1 MTRICMIDLISGSDP
16 DLLSANLTIAI
27 IDDRTGAITSAPY
40 PSANGELNIG
50 DLIKLNRQVIA
61 QIHKTTHQD
70 EYFGGLTLPK
80 AIVSNV
86 AEEHKGLSQDI
97 KNLQQLFDKT
107 LSQDS
112 WLRIREG
119 LLHSLINLP
128 PNEAIRL
135 VIRTENLEL
144 QALSIERTSFIINIL
159 GAANRSVSV
168 VFAPKNPPNKL
179 IWHHLPRILL
189 ILGDQNNIEKPIELS
204 EIEKHFLSRGIV
216 IPLYTPSTEEV
227 LKKISDEK
235 FDVIIIVGHSHIN
248 SEGTDGRISINEQ
261 DRISIEEFT
270 HAFKSSVARGLKL
283 VILAGCSSIGA
294 ARALASNQIGV
305 PNVIA
310 FRVPVH
316 YKVLRLFFDRL
327 LSHWIDR
334 SESLEVALT
343 NTRGYLSVYERECPG
358 ASILPILFASPY
370 DPPLK
375 FPKHRKIWDK
385 ISHQLEFPALRSKGR
400 NIKIPTVA
408 SIALTGASILLVRS
422 LFTLEAACNGI
433 QGDGIS
439 CGEEILLPK
448 PSSGQQVEKQAGA
461 NAIARGDYTQAVE
474 LLTKAWD
481 AKKDPETLIMLENAK
496 LVSKNVPIK
505 SIALSIPASN
515 STPIDIPTAMLKAVA
530 FAQQQ
535 WNAEAH
541 SWKLQVVLVDDR
553 NDRDYAPKVLDSLL
567 KRGVLAGIGSY
578 SSVVT
583 LPAKDIY
590 QNHNTVLISGTST
603 SALLTYNNPNNF
615 FFRTCSNNEISGM
628 QIANYLAAHK
638 HNKIVLFRT
647 IGKAFSASM
656 TTALKANLN
665 GITIVKEF
673 DFKGDISATAYLT
686 QAKAAGAQAI
696 ILIPDAYTSD
706 NPERDRLLSIIRENN
721 GELPIIA
728 NEVARDQTLFNFSK
742 QQLQNLIISLPWHS
756 SSYQNDALAES
767 NLPWKIVT
775 PNWWG
780 DKSQLD
786 HRIAMNYDAAQVL
799 IQGLNKLPIDLDI
812 NDGRKQLQKIISDA
826 NFSINGLTGEIKFQ
840 GSDRSQPTNSL
851 VRPKCNNT
859 KCDGFEPAL

>member
-1 MTRICMIDLISGSDP
+1 MTRICMIDLTSSSDP

-50 DLIKLNRQVIA
+50 NLIRLNRQVID

-86 AEEHKGLSQDI
+86 AEEQKGLSQNI

-159 GAANRSVSV
+159 GAANRSISV

-179 IWHHLPRILL
+179 TWHHLPRILL

-204 EIEKHFLSRGIV
+204 EIEKHFLSQGIV

-235 FDVIIIVGHSHIN
+235 FDIIIMVGHSHIN
-248 SEGTDGRISINEQ
+248 SEGTDGRISINEK

-270 HAFKSSVARGLKL
+270 HAFKSSVDRGLKL

-343 NTRGYLSVYERECPG
+343 NTRGYLSVYDRECPG

-375 FPKHRKIWDK
+375 FPKTRKIGEK
-385 ISHQLEFPALRSKGR
+385 ISHILKFPAQVSIKVPGR
-400 NIKIPTVA
+400 NMKISPIVF
-408 SIALTGASILLVRS
+408 IALAGGSILLVQLS
-422 LFTLEAACNGI
+422 QPQKSPFEAACNKI

-439 CGEEILLPK
+439 CGEEILLVK
-448 PSSGQQVEKQAGA
+448 PSSGQQKEKQAGA
-461 NAIARGDYTQAVE
+461 IAIARGDYPEAVE
-474 LLTKAWD
+474 VLTKAWN

-496 LVSKNVPIK
+496 LAGKNIPIK

-515 STPIDIPTAMLKAVA
+515 STPIDVPTGMLKAVA
-530 FAQQQ
+530 FAQQE
-535 WNAEAH
+535 WNAAAH
-541 SWKLQVVLVDDR
+541 NWKLQVVLVDDR
-553 NDRDYAPKVLDSLL
+553 NDKNYAPNLLDSLL
-567 KRGVLAGIGSY
+567 KRGVLGGIGSY
-578 SSVVT
+578 SSMVS
-583 LPAKDIY
+583 LPAKDTY
-590 QNHNTVLISGTST
+590 QSHNTVLISGTST
-603 SALLTYNNPNNF
+603 SALLTNKDPDNF
-615 FFRTCSNNEISGM
+615 FFRTCSDNAVSAK
-628 QIANYLAAHK
+628 QIAGYLALHK
-638 HNKIVLFRT
+638 YQKIALFWT
-647 IGKAFSASM
+647 SDGAFSRPM
-656 TTALKANLN
+656 TTALKANLR
-665 GITIVKEF
+665 GISIVKEF
-673 DFKGDISATAYLT
+673 DFNGDTSATAYLN

-696 ILIPDAYTSD
+696 VLIPDAYTSAA
-706 NPERDRLLSIIRENN
+706 PERDRLLSIIRENN
-721 GELPIIA
+721 GELPIVG
-728 NEVARDQTLFNFSK
+728 NEVVKDQTLFSFSK
-742 QQLQNLIISLPWHS
+742 NQLQNLVIALPWHPS
-756 SSYQNDALAES
+756 TFPNNALS
-767 NLPWKIVT
+767 T
-775 PNWWG
+775 PDWWG

-786 HRIAMNYDAAQVL
+786 HRIAMNYDATKTL
-799 IQGLNKLPIDLDI
+799 IQALDKLPIDLGI
-812 NDGRKQLQKIISDA
+812 NDSRKQLQKVISDP

-851 VRPKCNNT
+851 VRPKCNDT
-859 KCDGFEPAL
+859 KCDGFQPAL

>member
-1 MTRICMIDLISGSDP
+1 VTRICTIDLTSGGDP

-27 IDDRTGAITSAPY
+27 IDDRSGAITSAPY
-40 PSANGELNIG
+40 PIADGTLNIG
-50 DLIKLNRQVIA
+50 DLIRLNRQIIG

-86 AEEHKGLSQDI
+86 AEEHKGLSQNI

-119 LLHSLINLP
+119 LLHSLIDLP

-135 VIRTENLEL
+135 VIRTDNLEL

-159 GAANRSVSV
+159 GATNRSISV

-179 IWHHLPRILL
+179 TWQHRPRILL
-189 ILGDQNNIEKPIELS
+189 ILGDQNNIKEPIELS
-204 EIEKHFLSRGIV
+204 EIEKHFLAQGIV

-235 FDVIIIVGHSHIN
+235 FDIIIMVGHSHIN
-248 SEGTDGRISINEQ
+248 SEGTDGRISINDK

-270 HAFKSSVARGLKL
+270 HAFKSSVDRGLKL

-375 FPKHRKIWDK
+375 FPKNRSIWDK
-385 ISHQLEFPALRSKGR
+385 ISHPIEFTALGSAIKVPARS
-400 NIKIPTVA
+400 IKILPITF
-408 SIALTGASILLVRS
+408 IALTGASILLVRS
-422 LFTLEAACNGI
+422 LLTTTKFEAACNNI

-439 CGEEILLPK
+439 CGEEILLTK
-448 PSSGQQVEKQAGA
+448 PSSGQQMEKQAGA
-461 NAIARGDYTQAVE
+461 NAIARGDYAQAVE
-474 LLTKAWD
+474 LLTKAWE

-496 LVSKNVPIK
+496 LVGKNVPIK

-535 WNAEAH
+535 WNADPH
-541 SWKLQVVLVDDR
+541 NWKLQVVLVDDR
-553 NDRDYAPKVLDSLL
+553 NNEYYAPKVLDSLL
-567 KRGVLAGIGSY
+567 KRAILGGIGSY

-583 LPAKDIY
+583 LTAKDIY

-603 SALLTYNNPNNF
+603 SSKLTNKNTNRY
-615 FFRTCSNNEISGM
+615 FFRTCSNNDISGK
-628 QIANYLAAHK
+628 QIANYLAVHK
-638 HNKIVLFRT
+638 HSQIAIFRT
-647 IGKAFSASM
+647 VDKAFSASM
-656 TTALKANLN
+656 TKALKDNLS
-665 GITIVKEF
+665 GISIVKEF
-673 DFKGDISATAYLT
+673 DFKGDISATTYLN

-696 ILIPDAYTSD
+696 VLIPDAYTSD
-706 NPERDRLLSIIRENN
+706 NPERERLLSIIKENN
-721 GELPIIA
+721 GELPIIG
-728 NEVARDQTLFNFSK
+728 NEVVRDPTLFNFSK
-742 QQLQNLIISLPWHS
+742 QQLQNLVISLTWHS
-756 SSYQNDALAES
+756 SIFQDDS
-767 NLPWKIVT
+767 IFT

-780 DKSQLD
+780 DRSQLD
-786 HRIAMNYDAAQVL
+786 HRIAMNYDATKTM
-799 IQGLNKLPIDLDI
+799 IQALDKLPIDIEI
-812 NDGRKQLQKIISDA
+812 NDGRKQLQKIISDP
-826 NFSINGLTGEIKFQ
+826 NFSINGLTGEVRFK

-851 VRPKCNNT
+851 VRPKCNDT
-859 KCDGFEPAL
+859 KCAGFEPAL

>member
-1 MTRICMIDLISGSDP
+1 VTRICMIDLTSSNDP

-40 PSANGELNIG
+40 PSADGALNIG
-50 DLIKLNRQVIA
+50 DLIRLNRQVIE
-61 QIHKTTHQD
+61 QINKKTHQD

-86 AEEHKGLSQDI
+86 ADEHKGLSQNI
-97 KNLQQLFDKT
+97 KNLQQLLDKT

-119 LLHSLINLP
+119 LLHSLINIP

-135 VIRTENLEL
+135 VIRTDNLEL
-144 QALSIERTSFIINIL
+144 QALSIERTSFIINSL
-159 GAANRSVSV
+159 GGENRSISV

-179 IWHHLPRILL
+179 TWHQLPRILL

-204 EIEKHFLSRGIV
+204 EIEKHFLSQGIV
-216 IPLYTPSTEEV
+216 IPLYIPSTEEV

-235 FDVIIIVGHSHIN
+235 FDIIIMVGHSQID
-248 SEGTDGRISINEQ
+248 SDGTDGRISINEK

-270 HAFKSSVARGLKL
+270 QAFKSSVTRGLKL

-334 SESLEVALT
+334 SESLEVAVT

-385 ISHQLEFPALRSKGR
+385 ISHAIEFPALASIKVTAR
-400 NIKIPTVA
+400 NTKILPIAV
-408 SIALTGASILLVRS
+408 IALTGASILLIRS
-422 LFTLEAACNGI
+422 LFTTTKLEAACNSI

-448 PSSGQQVEKQAGA
+448 PSSGQQMEKQAGA
-461 NAIARGDYTQAVE
+461 NAIAHRDYAQAVE

-496 LVSKNVPIK
+496 LVGKNFHIK
-505 SIALSIPASN
+505 SIALSIPSSN

-535 WNAEAH
+535 WNADLH
-541 SWKLQVVLVDDR
+541 NWKLQVVLVDDR
-553 NDRDYAPKVLDSLL
+553 NDKDYAPKVLDSLL
-567 KRGVLAGIGSY
+567 KRAVIGGIGSY

-583 LPAKDIY
+583 LPAKDTY

-603 SALLTYNNPNNF
+603 SVLLTNQNNDNF
-615 FFRTCSNNEISGM
+615 FFRTCSNNETSGK

-638 HNKIVLFRT
+638 HSKIVLFRT
-647 IGKAFSASM
+647 IDKAFSASM
-656 TTALKANLN
+656 TTALKANLTSIN
-665 GITIVKEF
+665 IVKEF
-673 DFKGDISATAYLT
+673 DFRGDISATTYLN

-696 ILIPDAYTSD
+696 VLIPDAYTSD

-721 GELPIIA
+721 GELPIIG
-728 NEVARDQTLFNFSK
+728 NEVVRDPTLFSFNK
-742 QQLQNLIISLPWHS
+742 QQIQKLAISLSWHPS
-756 SSYQNDALAES
+756 TYQNDS
-767 NLPWKIVT
+767 IIT

-786 HRIAMNYDAAQVL
+786 HRIAMNYDAVKAL
-799 IQGLNKLPIDLDI
+799 IQALDKLPIDLEI
-812 NDGRKQLQKIISDA
+812 NDGRKQLQKIISDP
-826 NFSINGLTGEIKFQ
+826 NFSLNGLTGEIKFK

-851 VRPKCNNT
+851 VRPKCNDT
-859 KCDGFEPAL
+859 KCAGFEPTF

>member
-1 MTRICMIDLISGSDP
+1 VTRICLIDLTSGSDP

-40 PSANGELNIG
+40 PSADGALNIG
-50 DLIKLNRQVIA
+50 DLIRLNRQVIE
-61 QIHKTTHQD
+61 QINKTTHQD

-86 AEEHKGLSQDI
+86 ADEHKGLSQNI
-97 KNLQQLFDKT
+97 KNLQQLLDKT

-112 WLRIREG
+112 WLKIREG
-119 LLHSLINLP
+119 LLQSLINIP

-135 VIRTENLEL
+135 VIRTDNLEL
-144 QALSIERTSFIINIL
+144 QALSIERTSFIINSL
-159 GAANRSVSV
+159 GGENRSISV

-179 IWHHLPRILL
+179 TWHQLPRILL
-189 ILGDQNNIEKPIELS
+189 ILGDQNSIEKPIELS
-204 EIEKHFLSRGIV
+204 EIDKHFLSQGIV

-235 FDVIIIVGHSHIN
+235 FDIIIMVGHSHIN
-248 SEGTDGRISINEQ
+248 SEGTDGRISINEK

-375 FPKHRKIWDK
+375 FPKHRKIWNKRLDV
-385 ISHQLEFPALRSKGR
+385 IEFPTLAS
-400 NIKIPTVA
+400 IKVTAKNTKVLPIAV
-408 SIALTGASILLVRS
+408 IALTGASILLVRS
-422 LFTLEAACNGI
+422 LFTTTKLEAVCNST

-439 CGEEILLPK
+439 CGEEILLTK
-448 PSSGQQVEKQAGA
+448 PNSGQQMEKQEGA
-461 NAIARGDYTQAVE
+461 KAIARGDYTQAVE

-496 LVSKNVPIK
+496 LVGKNIPIK

-515 STPIDIPTAMLKAVA
+515 STPMDIPTAMLKAVA

-535 WNAEAH
+535 WNADPH
-541 SWKLQVVLVDDR
+541 NWKLQVVLVDDR
-553 NDRDYAPKVLDSLL
+553 NDKDYAPKILDSLL
-567 KRGVLAGIGSY
+567 KRGVLGGLGSY

-583 LPAKDIY
+583 LSAKDIY

-603 SALLTYNNPNNF
+603 SILLTNKNTDSF
-615 FFRTCSNNEISGM
+615 FFRTCSNNESSGK
-628 QIANYLAAHK
+628 QIADYLAAYGYT
-638 HNKIVLFRT
+638 KIGLFRT
-647 IGKAFSASM
+647 IDQAFSASM
-656 TTALKANLN
+656 TTALKTNLH
-665 GITIVKEF
+665 GIKIVKEF
-673 DFKGDISATAYLT
+673 DFKGDISATTYLNE
-686 QAKAAGAQAI
+686 AKAAGAQAI
-696 ILIPDAYTSD
+696 VIIPDAYTSH
-706 NPERDRLLSIIRENN
+706 NPERERLLSIIKENN
-721 GELPIIA
+721 GELPIIG
-728 NEVARDQTLFNFSK
+728 NEIVRDPTLFSFNK
-742 QQLQNLIISLPWHS
+742 QQIQKLVISLSWHPSIYQNNLIT
-756 SSYQNDALAES
+756 
-767 NLPWKIVT
+767 T

-780 DKSQLD
+780 DRSQLD
-786 HRIAMNYDAAQVL
+786 HRIAMNYDAAKAL
-799 IQGLNKLPIDLDI
+799 IQALDKLPIDLEI
-812 NDGRKQLQKIISDA
+812 NDGRKQLQKIISNP
-826 NFSINGLTGEIKFQ
+826 NFSLNGLTGEIKFQ

-851 VRPKCNNT
+851 VRPKCTDT
-859 KCDGFEPAL
+859 KCAGFEPAL